1 MKQGEIARDLEQ
13 RANSASPAETP
24 ATSSLFGALFS
35 ASASQKAVQ
44 EYMQALEQSNS
55 ALPAETPATSGD
67 RELYREIIEAAKSLG
82 YQDRELLKAEPR
94 RREPN

>member
-1 MKQGEIARDLEQ
+1 MKQGEIARDPEQ
-13 RANSASPAETP
+13 NNSASPAETP

-35 ASASQKAVQ
+35 VSASSQAAQ
-44 EYMQALEQSNS
+44 EYMQTLQQNNS
-55 ALPAETPATSGD
+55 ALPTETPNTSGD

-82 YQDRELLKAEPR
+82 YQDRELLKAEQR